1 MTIEPG
7 KPTSGPPGLP
17 PGISPGVS
25 RGEAM
30 SRVDALDT
38 VESEL
43 SCLWRRERA
52 LSLHFAGRIHPTLG
66 PGSYRLLIIVLQ
78 RAPIRVTDIAI
89 ALDVRKAT
97 ISRRIAHLEGL
108 GLITRHTDSGDRWAH
123 FLDLTAEGARTVTAV
138 QRQRQ
143 AEFQRTFLQWA
154 PADVADLVSLLDR
167 LNTMRMTDV

>member
-1 MTIEPG
+1 
-7 KPTSGPPGLP
+7 
-17 PGISPGVS
+17 
-25 RGEAM
+25 M